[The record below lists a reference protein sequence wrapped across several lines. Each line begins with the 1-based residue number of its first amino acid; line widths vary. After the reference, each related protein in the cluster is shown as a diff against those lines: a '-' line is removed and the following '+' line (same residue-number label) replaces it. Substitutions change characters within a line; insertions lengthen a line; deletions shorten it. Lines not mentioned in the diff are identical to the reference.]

1 MAGNKNHDGKQ
12 LNNTL
17 MFILKILNENNI
29 QNWFI
34 SYGTLLGIVR
44 NNSCIDGDDD
54 IDIIV
59 EDIYYDKLKEIL
71 SKNNLTFTYSYGI
84 NKSRSIIKVNNTK
97 DYCSVDF
104 YMASIDKEGN
114 FHDKW
119 NNILWSKCYDTN
131 GKLVERVW
139 NEQTLYLPLN
149 YEEKLI
155 NRYGKDWM
163 IPKHNCK
170 GIIPFGKYG
179 IL

>member
-1 MAGNKNHDGKQ
+1 MAGDKNHDGKH

-17 MFILKILNENNI
+17 MFIIKLLNQNNI

-44 NNSCIDGDDD
+44 SNSCIEGDDD

-71 SKNNLTFTYSYGI
+71 TNNNLTLTYDYGI
-84 NKSRSIIKVNNTK
+84 DNSKSIIKINNTK
-97 DYCSVDF
+97 DYCSTDF

-119 NNILWSKCYDTN
+119 NNVLWSKCYDTN
-131 GKLVERVW
+131 GKLIQRVW
-139 NEQTLYLPLN
+139 NGQNLYLPLN
-149 YEEKLI
+149 YEQKLI

-163 IPKHNCK
+163 VPKQNCK
-170 GIIPFGKYG
+170 GVMTFGNYG
-179 IL
+179 VL